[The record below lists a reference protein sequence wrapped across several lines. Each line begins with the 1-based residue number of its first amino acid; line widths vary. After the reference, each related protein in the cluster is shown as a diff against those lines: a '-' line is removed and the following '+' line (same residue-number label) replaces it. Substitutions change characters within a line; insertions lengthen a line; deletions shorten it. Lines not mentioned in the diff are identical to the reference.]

1 MAWPIARQINDID
14 QRRADR
20 KEIGVPTLFRRRSPP
35 ITRPEP
41 ATLVNLS
48 RLGFLV
54 RTDMVIIDGALVS
67 VELPMLGEV
76 RARTV
81 WSMGEEVGAE
91 FLAPIPQMQFENVI
105 AAIERH
111 QEAAQPE
118 RSSSTP
124 ESLSN
129 R

>member
-35 ITRPEP
+35 ITPPES
-41 ATLVNLS
+41 ATLLNLS

-54 RTDMVIIDGALVS
+54 RTDLLIIDGEFVS
-67 VELPMLGEV
+67 IELPMLGEMK
-76 RARTV
+76 ARSV
-81 WSMGEEVGAE
+81 WSMGYDVGAE
-91 FLAPIPQMQFENVI
+91 FLVPIPTLQYENVL
-105 AAIERH
+105 AVIERH
-111 QEAAQPE
+111 QEAVQPE